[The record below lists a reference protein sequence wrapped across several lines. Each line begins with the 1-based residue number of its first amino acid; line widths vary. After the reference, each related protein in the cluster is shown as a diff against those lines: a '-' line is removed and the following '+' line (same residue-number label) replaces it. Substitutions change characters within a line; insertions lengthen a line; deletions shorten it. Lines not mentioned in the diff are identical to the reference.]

1 MNGAEGLPSRPPAF
15 PWDPFRIVDMLPLA
29 PPIRAATARTMQ
41 CSGFGRWRSRV
52 VRAQERAL
60 SPGGGSAP
68 CEDAALPRSAGIKIL
83 VIETDEGYRRHLADR
98 IRVEGY
104 KVYEACRE
112 DEAERLI
119 ARKHIDVVLLGFAGD
134 KQRGLALL
142 RSIRLLQPC
151 PEVILLTFAD
161 EHSLAASIEGMKL
174 GAFDEILVPFNV
186 DTLFKRIREAGERKE
201 RRGATDSGG
210 GEGKGMAG
218 ERPAREAPKP
228 AGKKRGT

>member
-1 MNGAEGLPSRPPAF
+1 
-15 PWDPFRIVDMLPLA
+15 
-29 PPIRAATARTMQ
+29 MQ
-41 CSGFGRWRSRV
+41 CSGFGRCRSRV
-52 VRAQERAL
+52 VRARERAL
-60 SPGGGSAP
+60 SPGGGLALF
-68 CEDAALPRSAGIKIL
+68 EDAALPRSAGIKIL
-83 VIETDEGYRRHLADR
+83 VIETDEGYRRHLAER

-119 ARKHIDVVLLGFAGD
+119 VRKHVDVVLLGFAGD

-142 RSIRLLQPC
+142 RRIRLLQSC

-186 DTLFKRIREAGERKE
+186 DTLFKRILEAGARKE
-201 RRGATDSGG
+201 KCGATDSGETEGRG
-210 GEGKGMAG
+210 GAG
-218 ERPAREAPKP
+218 ERPGREAPKP
-228 AGKKRGT
+228 PGKKRGT